1 MSILK
6 AAKYTNPLLAPGLE
20 TIPDKRS
27 FITYKNYLLGRDN
40 KLKRNNEPDAMVAFD
55 QSVTDLKDESKVCAS
70 GKKAVIDPKRLSYKQ
85 FMTALSEDNGK
96 NGLGCGGDTPYVT
109 YEDGKYC
116 CADKG
121 LDDQQL
127 FDYINIL
134 LNGAMANVDDTM
146 FIKNREM
153 IEDLIGERERL
164 IANKNSQLIDTIVLP
179 INFEKLDD
187 GKYTQYTSID
197 EWFKAASAKTYILKK
212 NDRSDYDT
220 GQVKSD
226 EVDAEFYKKQKDLYN
241 FNKKMRENP
250 FYSFPS
256 EAPSRRGLPEEQKSM
271 KQLPNYND
279 EGDLVA
285 DPLEVEK
292 DADKPKELTIAPK
305 RGLQRS
311 KRNRTIKR
319 NRTRRRNRNKN
330 GGSSKK
336 RTTRNK
342 RK

>member
-1 MSILK
+1 
-6 AAKYTNPLLAPGLE
+6 
-20 TIPDKRS
+20 
-27 FITYKNYLLGRDN
+27 
-40 KLKRNNEPDAMVAFD
+40 
-55 QSVTDLKDESKVCAS
+55 
-70 GKKAVIDPKRLSYKQ
+70 
-85 FMTALSEDNGK
+85 
-96 NGLGCGGDTPYVT
+96 
-109 YEDGKYC
+109 
-116 CADKG
+116 
-121 LDDQQL
+121 
-127 FDYINIL
+127 
-134 LNGAMANVDDTM
+134 M
-146 FIKNREM
+146 FIKNRGM
-153 IEDLIGERERL
+153 IEDLIGEREML
-164 IANKNSQLIDTIVLP
+164 IANNNSQLIDTIVLP

-197 EWFKAASAKTYILKK
+197 EWFKAASAKTDILKK

-250 FYSFPS
+250 SYSFPS

-292 DADKPKELTIAPK
+292 DAEKPAETTIAPT
-305 RGLQRS
+305 RSLPVRSLQRS

-319 NRTRRRNRNKN
+319 NRTRRMNRKRNNSKN

-342 RK
+342 WK